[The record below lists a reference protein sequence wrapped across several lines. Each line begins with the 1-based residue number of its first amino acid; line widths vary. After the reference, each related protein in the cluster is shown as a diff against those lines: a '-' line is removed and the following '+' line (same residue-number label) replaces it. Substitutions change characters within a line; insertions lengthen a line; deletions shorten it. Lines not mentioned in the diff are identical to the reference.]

1 MKKYSCKKLTAVA
14 LSAILLLVS
23 LFTGG
28 LLAGAADYMTVT
40 QMWQMANTD
49 AIQENVKGNFLC
61 SDMNYSSVK
70 TQGVVSSDP
79 AMDNAISSRFAVKIS
94 SPADEG
100 YMLRV
105 NNVVQ
110 GNPYLHIKEMWV
122 PADGAQVVMIQVKLP
137 TESEA
142 GKGSRIRIN
151 FNDGNGALLLN
162 ANTKCYTLEK
172 TASVWSEFAHSGT
185 IDNTLEMALPSGF
198 EGYLAFSLPSG
209 FTGSVVQIYL
219 RLGTLGP
226 SYGDFL
232 FGGIYC
238 TTDFNKAIKAKN
250 AEMTTAVRLTTPEYM
265 TVTENWYIS
274 HQDTIADADKGN
286 FAVGDKGWSSVVSQP
301 TVSVADA
308 LNNAISSKFSVKV
321 STPTDTGYNLNV
333 GGVVQGN
340 PYLSLANQWVPAAGA
355 EAVMLQVKLPV
366 EAASGAGTGLR
377 ISMYGSTNGLVLE
390 QGKKYWLL
398 AKDAN
403 AWTEHTMSYVEWGLA
418 FLTLPS
424 GFEGYIAFETTDAYK
439 NSTDG
444 SIESVEIR
452 LGNVGPSYGDFYYGG
467 IYCTTD
473 FCKALKAQTTTGT
486 TTRPVSLVDTLPTG
500 WLTLTDDGSFS
511 GNSPAAGSAVN
522 ATDFAISD
530 LGWASQAPQAT
541 ATNADKLECS
551 VSSKYSVKLSAPR
564 NEGIRVTGTPS
575 TPSLAHNNVWA
586 DATGAE
592 AVIIQVKMPREHA
605 AGAGSVLRVQINGFY
620 NNASYEWFCI
630 QANTKYW
637 TLGVD
642 DSAWTAHTISS
653 YDYAGFLTL
662 PSGFEGYIAFELPAT
677 MQGASTAS
685 IYAASLAPGAIGPD
699 YGDFYYGGIYC
710 AKQFNKAVKG
720 KTAAMAEAVPMTLEA
735 PIDGPAWESGE
746 WNSLQITKPFK
757 RAKDANEPVASTL
770 ALLDKGWGAPSKA
783 TMSYTDILDNTV
795 AAKTAIKLSSDIEEG
810 YAAQTTF
817 PYIKFNT
824 PIDMTECKYLLLQLK
839 TPELTDSTAASQ
851 FRFVELNYTLNGVDG
866 GTGGDWSGATY
877 YYLTKKGN
885 EWVDGTM
892 GGYGTVT
899 LPTGFEGYV
908 LIDLSTIVGNGQ
920 VNNFTVRNFEIR
932 PGAFGAGYGD
942 FVLGGV
948 YGVYEFKESLLGKV
962 LGADAEY
969 MTSYRENDVQKMD
982 AVRYNITA
990 IGDTVEF
997 TDLAYAEKARE
1008 LYNTLVPVDQ
1018 EKIEDS
1024 YMNKLA
1030 DAEAKLAKYKPTF
1043 LGFKAKGDSTAAA
1056 LKAGATLNINI
1067 PEGYTVADYGI
1078 IYIKSTMLK
1087 DSPLVL
1093 DDVRITKVATPVTV
1107 QSGDVEAN
1115 AVIDMT
1121 AVDQYDD
1128 QYVFRA
1134 YVVYKNTADGST
1146 VTTYNSGI
1154 VSGETLSDTASVA
1167 LIDVTNAAGIS
1178 VYAK

>member
-209 FTGSVVQIYL
+209 FTGSVVQIHL

-250 AEMTTAVRLTTPEYM
+250 AEMTSAVRLTTPEYM

-301 TVSVADA
+301 AVSVADA

-340 PYLSLANQWVPAAGA
+340 PYLTLANQWVPAAGA
-355 EAVMLQVKLPV
+355 EAVMLHIKMPV
-366 EAASGAGTGLR
+366 EATAGAGTGLR

-398 AKDAN
+398 AKDAKSWAEN
-403 AWTEHTMSYVEWGLA
+403 TISYVEYGCA

-473 FCKALKAQTTTGT
+473 FCKAIKAKNADMSKA
-486 TTRPVSLVDTLPTG
+486 VSLVQLLPSE
-500 WLTLTDDGSFS
+500 WLTLTDDGSFAL
-511 GNSPAAGSAVN
+511 NEPAAGSAVN
-522 ATDFAISD
+522 ASDFKVSD
-530 LGWASQAPQAT
+530 HGWSGTTQAT
-541 ATNADKLECS
+541 LVNAEKLDCS
-551 VSSKYSVKLSAPR
+551 VSSKYSVKLSSAR
-564 NEGIRVTGTPS
+564 NEGIRTGLSNGTPYI
-575 TPSLAHNNVWA
+575 AHNEVYANASGA
-586 DATGAE
+586 DAA
-592 AVIIQVKMPREHA
+592 IIHVKLPKEHR
-605 AGAGSVLRVQINGFY
+605 AGSGSVIRVQMSGY
-620 NNASYEWFCI
+620 VDGATDWMLLKANN
-630 QANTKYW
+630 KYW
-637 TLGVD
+637 TLGVE
-642 DSAWTAHTISS
+642 DSTWTAHTVST
-653 YDYAGFLTL
+653 YDYAAFITL
-662 PSGFEGYIAFELPAT
+662 PSGFEGYIAFDMPEA
-677 MQGASTAS
+677 MKASSDSS
-685 IYAASLAPGAIGPD
+685 IFAVNISPGAIGPD
-699 YGDFYYGGIYC
+699 YGDLYYGGVYC
-710 AKQFNKAVKG
+710 TVDFNKAVKG

-770 ALLDKGWGAPSKA
+770 ALLDKGWGAPTQA
-783 TMSYTDILDNTV
+783 TISYTDILDNTV

-824 PIDMTECKYLLLQLK
+824 PIDMTECKHLLLHVK
-839 TPELTDSTAASQ
+839 TPDLTDSTAASQ

-997 TDLAYAEKARE
+997 TDLVYAEKARE
-1008 LYNTLVPVDQ
+1008 LYNSLVPVDQ

-1043 LGFKAKGDSTAAA
+1043 LGFKAKGDSTAAT
-1056 LKAGATLNINI
+1056 LKAGATLNINV

-1087 DSPLVL
+1087 DSALVL
-1093 DDVRITKVATPVTV
+1093 DDVRITKTTTPVTV

-1128 QYVFRA
+1128 EYVFRA

-1154 VSGETLSDTASVA
+1154 VSGETLSDTATVA